1 MRFEILSGLKVIN
14 NTSFKVQIYIFLCN
28 QIKIGLLST
37 IFNKKTDFFYYVKK
51 LKMYEV
57 INTKLTQKGM
67 KMDDFLYKFFYCKYF
82 SQIFIPRSVNLL

>member
-1 MRFEILSGLKVIN
+1 LRLEILSGLKVIN

-37 IFNKKTDFFYYVKK
+37 IFNKKTDFFNHLKK

-67 KMDDFLYKFFYCKYF
+67 KMDDFLYKFF
-82 SQIFIPRSVNLL
+82 

>member
-1 MRFEILSGLKVIN
+1 
-14 NTSFKVQIYIFLCN
+14 
-28 QIKIGLLST
+28 
-37 IFNKKTDFFYYVKK
+37 
-51 LKMYEV
+51 MYEV